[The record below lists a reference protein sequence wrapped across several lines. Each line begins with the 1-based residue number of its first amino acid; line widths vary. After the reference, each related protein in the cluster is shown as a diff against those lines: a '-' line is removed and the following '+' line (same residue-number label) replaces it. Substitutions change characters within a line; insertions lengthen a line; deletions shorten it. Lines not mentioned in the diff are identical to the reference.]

1 MATAAKVLK
10 ASLQLILVQAS
21 ETDIEASE
29 FDDAIFTMNNYM
41 FALDAEGVKLGYTE
55 VINISDEV
63 TIPTGALLGTIY
75 NVAIA
80 LATEYDGVIGPG
92 LVDMAANGMSA
103 MRKLGVTIGP
113 SAYPS
118 TLPVGSGNAGPCNN
132 DRRFYPELEAQILAE
147 ATGAIGLET
156 GTEEAI

>member
-10 ASLQLILVQAS
+10 AALQLILVQAS
-21 ETDIEASE
+21 ETDLEASE
-29 FDDAIFTMNNYM
+29 FSGAIFTMNNYM
-41 FALDAEGVKLGYTE
+41 LALDAEGVKLGYTE

-80 LATEYDGVIGPG
+80 LAPEYDGVIGPG
-92 LVDMAANGMSA
+92 LVDMAGNGMSA

-118 TLPVGSGNAGPCNN
+118 TLPVGSGNAGPCSV

-156 GTEEAI
+156 GTEGAV